1 MTPSPKKQK
10 NNASEPVHPS
20 SLGPAG
26 TVQQQSKDIA
36 RGKYP
41 TRPRRIPT
49 GVISSPVPRLPLR
62 PSGLSSSRANLT
74 SESSHLLEPLDKDS
88 SDFGILGGA
97 GRSSFSLPRK
107 MRSVPSSKSFIP
119 SARPKRPF
127 DEAFPRPESPEL
139 GHEPL
144 LRATQSGKE
153 DDVGNEMAKLVNRI
167 ISNLEKEVENEKK
180 AKELATSQ
188 VEQLTKQLEA
198 EKKANARLTERINAF
213 QQRAVEDYNSIDRA
227 EKALSKTEKMII
239 ECRGELTDVLV
250 YPSHE
255 SI

>member
-1 MTPSPKKQK
+1 MTPPPKKQK

-20 SLGPAG
+20 SPGPAV
-26 TVQQQSKDIA
+26 TVQQQSKDIIQA
-36 RGKYP
+36 A
-41 TRPRRIPT
+41 
-49 GVISSPVPRLPLR
+49 VISSPVPRLPLR
-62 PSGLSSSRANLT
+62 PSGLSSSRANPT

-88 SDFGILGGA
+88 SDDFGILGGA

-107 MRSVPSSKSFIP
+107 MLSVPLSRYSIP

-153 DDVGNEMAKLVNRI
+153 DDAGSEVAKLANRI
-167 ISNLEKEVENEKK
+167 ISNLEKEVENEKN

-198 EKKANARLTERINAF
+198 EKKANARLTGRINAF
-213 QQRAVEDYNSIDRA
+213 QQRAGEDYDAINHVK
-227 EKALSKTEKMII
+227 KALSKVENMLID
-239 ECRGELTDVLV
+239 CREELTDVMDRTA
-250 YPSHE
+250 HE